1 MLANG
6 SGLMTGS
13 IARAQTGIVARPT
26 LFERLSS
33 AARVTVV
40 SGPPGSGKTVLLRS
54 WIDEAGLTSRAG
66 WVSMGHNE
74 RGPQRFWLSVVGA
87 LRRTAPGAE
96 LVQALTAAPDM
107 DGWAVVEQLLKD
119 LAPLREPIWLALDDV
134 HELGSTDA
142 LRQLELLVLRG
153 PGELR
158 FVLVTR
164 HELRMGLHRLRLEGA
179 LTEIRAS
186 DLRFGPREAHELL
199 TGAGVRLSE
208 SATAALHARTEGW
221 AAGVRLAALSL
232 AGHPDPERLAAEFS
246 GSERTVAEYLL
257 AEVLDRQ
264 PEHVRRLL
272 LCTSILESV
281 NGELADLLTADQ
293 GGERILQNLEHANA
307 FVVAQ
312 DAGRSWFRYHQ
323 MFADLLRLELRR
335 TFPAEVAGL
344 HRVAAEWLAGH
355 GCPAEAIRHAQAAR
369 DWDVAVRM
377 LADHWTGLHLDGQA
391 AVAHE
396 LLLGFSADARAANA
410 ELAAL
415 AASDELAH
423 GAADS
428 AQWYLD
434 RARRGSA
441 SVPDSR
447 QERLQVLLCV
457 VRLVLARQRGELS
470 VVAEQAR
477 RMEALGE
484 ASEPARAAS
493 GDDLRAFTL
502 INLGIAEIWD
512 GRFADAD
519 DHLRR
524 GLALA
529 RRIGRPYLE
538 FIGLAYVAVSATQHA
553 SEPDARCS
561 AQAMDLA
568 RRHGWMGDTAAGIA
582 SVTLA
587 VELAWQGRLAEAEP
601 HVQLAE
607 RVIRAE
613 TDPSA
618 TLGVRYGRGLL
629 ELARG
634 RHAEAL
640 AAFQAAESLTDGL
653 AAPHYLLI
661 TIRAQLTL
669 TLLRLGEIGAAAQAV
684 AQVDEQASERVEMR
698 VAIAALAHA
707 RDDPRAALA
716 ALAPILD
723 GTAVFAGLFRSS
735 WRIQALLLEAIARD
749 QLGERSAAERSV
761 ERALDV
767 AEPDGWLT
775 AFLLHPVRQLI
786 ERHSGYRTT
795 HAALIIEILGLSDG
809 TGVAP
814 PLAGPEPL
822 AEPLSESE
830 LRVLRYL
837 PTNLTALEI
846 AEELSV
852 SRNTIKTH
860 MRHLYGKLGTHRR
873 TEAVDRARALGLL
886 APSARPQP
894 GGGGRRISTSS
905 RRA

>member
-1 MLANG
+1 MMPFVRSANG
-6 SGLMTGS
+6 SGLTAGS
-13 IARAQTGIVARPT
+13 VARAKKAGIIARLP
-26 LFERLSS
+26 LFERLDSS
-33 AARVTVV
+33 ARVTVV

-66 WVSMGHNE
+66 WVSMGHDE
-74 RGPQRFWLSVVGA
+74 RDPQRFWLSVIGA
-87 LRRTAPGAE
+87 LRGTAQGAE
-96 LVQALTAAPDM
+96 LVQALTAAPDL
-107 DGWAVVEQLLKD
+107 DGWAVVEQLLRD
-119 LAPLREPIWLALDDV
+119 LAPVREPIWLVLDDM
-134 HELGSTDA
+134 HELGSADT

-153 PGELR
+153 PPELR
-158 FVLVTR
+158 FVLATR
-164 HELRMGLHRLRLEGA
+164 HEPRMGLHRLRLEGA
-179 LTEIRAS
+179 LTEIRAG
-186 DLRFGPREAHELL
+186 DLWFSQQEAHELL

-208 SATAALHARTEGW
+208 SATAALHERTEGW
-221 AAGVRLAALSL
+221 AAGLRLAALSL

-264 PEHVRRLL
+264 PERVRRLL
-272 LCTSILESV
+272 LRTSILESV

-307 FVVAQ
+307 FIVAQ

-323 MFADLLRLELRR
+323 MFADLLQLELRR
-335 TFPAEVAGL
+335 TIPADVAGL
-344 HRVAAEWLAGH
+344 RRTAAEWLAGH
-355 GCPAEAIRHAQAAR
+355 GRPVEAIRQAQAAE
-369 DWDVAVRM
+369 DWDMAARM

-391 AVAHE
+391 AIAHE
-396 LLLGFSADARAANA
+396 LLLGFSADARAEDA

-415 AASDELAH
+415 TASDELAH
-423 GAADS
+423 GAVDS
-428 AQWYLD
+428 AQRYLD
-434 RARRGSA
+434 LAQRGSA

-447 QERLQVLLCV
+447 HGRLQVLLCV
-457 VRLVLARQRGELS
+457 VRLVLGRQRGELS

-477 RMEALGE
+477 RMRALGE
-484 ASEPARAAS
+484 VSELVRAAS
-493 GDDLRAFTL
+493 GEDLHAFAL
-502 INLGIAEIWD
+502 INLGIAEVWA
-512 GRFADAD
+512 GRFADAE

-538 FIGLAYVAVSATQHA
+538 FVGLAYVALCATDHA
-553 SEPDARCS
+553 PEPDARCS
-561 AQAMDLA
+561 AEAMELA
-568 RRHGWMGDTAAGIA
+568 QRHGWTGDTAAGIA
-582 SVTLA
+582 AVTLA
-587 VELAWQGRLAEAEP
+587 VRLAWQGRTAEAEP
-601 HVQLAE
+601 CAQLAE

-640 AAFQAAESLTDGL
+640 AAFRAAESLADGL
-653 AAPHYLLI
+653 GAPRYLLV

-669 TLLRLGEIGAAAQAV
+669 MLLRLGEVGLAAQAI
-684 AQVDEQASERVEMR
+684 AEVDEQAGERVEMR

-707 RDDPRAALA
+707 RDDPRTALA
-716 ALAPILD
+716 ALAPALD
-723 GTAVFAGLFRSS
+723 GTAPFAGLFHSS
-735 WRIQALLLEAIARD
+735 WRVQAFLLEAIARD
-749 QLGERSAAERSV
+749 RLGEHSAAERAL
-761 ERALDV
+761 EKALDV

-786 ERHSGYRTT
+786 KRHSGHRTM
-795 HAALIIEILGLSDG
+795 HAALITEILGLSDG
-809 TGVAP
+809 TSVAAP
-814 PLAGPEPL
+814 PAGPEPL
-822 AEPLSESE
+822 AEPLSGSE

-837 PTNLTALEI
+837 PTNLTAPEI

-860 MRHLYGKLGTHRR
+860 LRNLYSKLGTHRR

-886 APSARPQP
+886 ASSARQRS
-894 GGGGRRISTSS
+894 GSGGRGPD
-905 RRA
+905 